1 MLYQITL
8 LAVRTGTPK
17 ALATIGDWVAKSPF
31 RGKFLACWESELGVL
46 GQVLLLHGY
55 DDIETMLQDRE
66 TVAQSPDRYG
76 IGDGLATVSTM
87 AYKPFPMFPSLQPGQ
102 FGPVFEVRSYLLRVG
117 TLTELMERW
126 GRALPA
132 RMALSKPLIVMY
144 SIDGA
149 GPRVTHIWPYA
160 SLETRDRIRAQA
172 TEQGL
177 WPAKGAPGSVLA
189 QQSEIFIPGPGS
201 PIS

>member
-1 MLYQITL
+1 MFYQITL

-17 ALATIGDWVAKSPF
+17 ALATIGDWVGKSPF

-76 IGDGLATVSTM
+76 IGDGLANVSTT
-87 AYKPFPMFPSLQPGQ
+87 AYKPFPMFPALQPGQ

-126 GRALPA
+126 SKALPA

-144 SIDGA
+144 STDGV

-160 SLETRDRIRAQA
+160 SLEARALIRAQA

-177 WPAKGAPGSVLA
+177 WPVKGAPGSVLA
-189 QQSEIFIPGPGS
+189 QQSEIFIPGSDS